1 MGCCSSNHNIQV
13 KGLDVLAITEAIDKN
28 RLGYL
33 TKIKK
38 EIFKDIKYQNLV
50 DENFISIGSMSIS
63 LLCYALL
70 NDRFK
75 AFKHLHC
82 EVGASLEALDA
93 LLEKHNTSIIEFICT
108 KGLIQFLHYYLPIY
122 ERDQLEKKTKE
133 TNYIATFDFDQ
144 TFALDGKMGRILTPI
159 QLAVE
164 KDHINI
170 VNFILD
176 FYAKKESIPNEF
188 NLNYQDEVTG
198 QNCAMIACRKGSF
211 RMVKFLF
218 EHGKADFHSV
228 NLRNENT
235 LVITAAASKL
245 NKNKDH
251 LKIFAYLIETV
262 KVDFYSVY
270 EDIMLLLEDE
280 MIIHYFQ
287 TILEHYG
294 ITESKSFIE
303 GKFNIS
309 HFTPPNTIQ
318 ANDIT
323 PNNFQFCNSIAD
335 DENKQSVLSDIKSDD
350 GRMTVFFASVLS
362 YFDRSN

>member
-1 MGCCSSNHNIQV
+1 MGCCSSKYNAQA
-13 KGLDVLAITEAIDKN
+13 KGLDVLGITEAIDKN

-33 TKIKK
+33 TKLKK
-38 EIFKDIKYQNLV
+38 RFFRDPKNQGLV
-50 DENFISIGSMSIS
+50 DENFISIGDMNIS
-63 LLCYALL
+63 LLGYALL

-82 EVGASLEALDA
+82 EIGASLNALDA

-108 KGLIQFLHYYLPIY
+108 KGLVQFLHYYLPIY
-122 ERDQLEKKTKE
+122 ERNQLEKKNKE
-133 TNYIATFDFDQ
+133 PNCVATFEFNQ
-144 TFALDGKMGRILTPI
+144 TFALDGKMGRILTPM

-170 VNFILD
+170 VNFILEYYD
-176 FYAKKESIPNEF
+176 KKENIPNEF
-188 NLNYQDEVTG
+188 NVNYQDEIAG

-211 RMVKFLF
+211 TMVKYLF
-218 EHGKADFHSV
+218 EHCKADFHSV
-228 NLRNENT
+228 NLRNENV

-245 NKNKDH
+245 NKKKDH
-251 LKIFAYLIETV
+251 FKVFAYLIETV

-294 ITESKSFIE
+294 IKESKSFIE
-303 GKFNIS
+303 GKFKINNLIPQS
-309 HFTPPNTIQ
+309 FIQ
-318 ANDIT
+318 TNDISS
-323 PNNFQFCNSIAD
+323 NDIQFSNIIID
-335 DENKQSVLSDIKSDD
+335 DENKQSVLSDIKSDE
-350 GRMTVFFASVLS
+350 RMTVFFASVLS